1 MQNSDT
7 QIQRLNEDFEKFSA
21 KTLRFAGEYLAN
33 IEKYSVLPKMEP
45 GELKSLL
52 PQELPEKGEDFTALL
67 DDTAEFIAPAMT
79 HWNHPGFMAY
89 FNSSASIPGI
99 MGEILAAVFNNNAMV
114 WKSGPGS
121 TELEEVTLEWFRKL
135 VRVSPLFRGFIYDTA
150 SVSVMHAFSAARE
163 NLNLGIREKGL
174 FGRDLPKLKLYASEQ
189 AHSSIDK
196 AALLL
201 GTGLDGIVKIPVDD
215 NFAMIPEELEKRL
228 AEDIAKGVLP
238 LAVVATIG
246 TTGSTAIDPLPK
258 IAKIT
263 KKYNV
268 WLHIDAA
275 HAGVVSMLPER
286 KDLFDG
292 HEAADSIV
300 INPHKW
306 MFVPLDLSVL
316 FIKNPDVLKRAF
328 SLVPE
333 YLKTSTDD
341 TATNYMDYGIQLGR
355 RFRSLKFW
363 YVMRYFGR
371 EGLVEIIR
379 GHLNIANY
387 FLQELKKINGVE
399 ILAPLNFSTVCF
411 LHNPGIENPEELNS
425 HNARLMDKINEDG
438 RIFIS
443 HTKLNGKFT
452 IRVVFSGIS
461 QNKNT
466 ADTALE
472 VIAKT
477 INSL

>member
-1 MQNSDT
+1 MRKHE
-7 QIQRLNEDFEKFSA
+7 IQSQKLNEDFHKFSA
-21 KTLRFAGEYLAN
+21 KTLKFAGEYLSS
-33 IEKYSVLPKMEP
+33 IESYSVLPDTQP
-45 GELKSLL
+45 GELKARL
-52 PQELPEKGEDFTALL
+52 PEELPEKGEDFNRLI

-89 FNSSASIPGI
+89 FNSSASLPGI

-135 VRVSPLFRGFIYDTA
+135 VRVSPQFRGFIYDTA

-174 FGRDLPKLKLYASEQ
+174 FGRVLPKLKIYASEQ

-201 GTGLDGIVKIPVDD
+201 GTGLDGIQKIPVDE
-215 NFAMIPEELEKRL
+215 NFAMIPEELEKKL
-228 AEDIAKGVLP
+228 SEDISNGVLP

-258 IAKIT
+258 IAEIT
-263 KKYNV
+263 NKYKV
-268 WLHIDAA
+268 WLHVDAA

-286 KDLFDG
+286 KDLFTG
-292 HEAADSIV
+292 HEAADSMV

-333 YLKTSTDD
+333 YLKTSADD

-371 EGLVEIIR
+371 EGLCDIIR
-379 GHLNIANY
+379 GHLDIAHY
-387 FLQELKKINGVE
+387 FLEKLKTISGIE
-399 ILAPLNFSTVCF
+399 ILAPLNFSTICF
-411 LHNPGIENPEELNS
+411 MHNPGISDQEELNRY
-425 HNARLMDKINEDG
+425 NARLMDEINRDG

-452 IRVVFSGIS
+452 IRVVFSGIN
-461 QNKNT
+461 QTKNT

-472 VIAKT
+472 IIAKT
-477 INSL
+477 IKSL